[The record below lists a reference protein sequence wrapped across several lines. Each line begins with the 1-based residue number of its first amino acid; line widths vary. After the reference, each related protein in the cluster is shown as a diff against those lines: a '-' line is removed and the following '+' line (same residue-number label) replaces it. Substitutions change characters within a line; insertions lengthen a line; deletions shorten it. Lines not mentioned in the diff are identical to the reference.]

1 MSSASTGPRSQGWLW
16 TLVVAGFFSQT
27 ALNLVRPVTTY
38 KLIDLGADATA
49 VGLVTAAYAI
59 LPVVSAMWLGRL
71 TDRIPGLR
79 VMVGIGALVLAAGAA
94 ALALAGTIVWVAAAS
109 AVLGMGHLIFTIAGQ
124 SAIARFSPNDQ
135 LDRGFGWFTAA
146 YAGGQIAGPLVAGL
160 LLGDGAGIGPGTR
173 AEGTT
178 FSMWLGAALALT
190 VLPVLLP
197 GIIASRGG
205 TRGRGTAPGERRRR
219 AVLSAPAPQDDG
231 GPGRPTMGAILNR
244 PGVRSNMLASL
255 ALLAMLDIL
264 TAFLPLVGEA
274 HGVSPAWIGMLLAAR
289 GAGTII
295 SRGFLPYLSRRIA
308 RRILLMG
315 SLYGAGIC
323 LAVPALVIDTPW
335 ATLVLLFAG
344 GIFLGLGQPL
354 TMSLISESV
363 PHSWRGSA
371 LAVRLMGNR
380 LGQVVMPLAAGLI
393 AAPLGPAG
401 AIWFGCAVLVGSG
414 VQKSLGPAR

>member
-1 MSSASTGPRSQGWLW
+1 MSSAPTGARSQAWLW
-16 TLVVAGFFSQT
+16 TLVAAGFFSQT

-38 KLIDLGADATA
+38 KLIDLGSDAT
-49 VGLVTAAYAI
+49 VIGLVTAAYAV
-59 LPVVSAMWLGRL
+59 LPVATAMWLGRL

-79 VMVGIGALVLAAGAA
+79 AMVAVGAVILAIGAAG
-94 ALALAGTIVWVAAAS
+94 LALAGSIVWVAAAS
-109 AVLGMGHLIFTIAGQ
+109 AVLGMGHLVFTIAGQ

-135 LDRGFGWFTAA
+135 LDKGFGWFTAA

-160 LLGDGAGIGPGTR
+160 LLGGTAGSGQGSRADGI
-173 AEGTT
+173 T
-178 FSMWLGAALALT
+178 FSMWLGAALALL

-197 GIIASRGG
+197 GIIASRAG
-205 TRGRGTAPGERRRR
+205 TRGSGSTPGERRRR
-219 AVLSAPAPQDDG
+219 MAASAGAANDG
-231 GPGRPTMGAILNR
+231 EMGTPTMFAILRR
-244 PGVRSNMLASL
+244 PGVPSNMLASL

-274 HGVSPAWIGMLLAAR
+274 HGVSPAWIGILLAAR

-295 SRGFLPYLSRRIA
+295 SRGFLPYLSRRIQ
-308 RRILLMG
+308 RRSLLMG

-323 LAVPALVIDTPW
+323 LAVPALVIDIPW
-335 ATLVLLFAG
+335 ITLVLLFAG

-363 PHSWRGSA
+363 PRHWRGSA

-380 LGQVVMPLAAGLI
+380 LGQVVMPLAAGVL

-401 AIWFGCAVLVGSG
+401 AIWFSCAVLVGSG
-414 VQKSLGPAR
+414 VQKTFARAR

>member
-1 MSSASTGPRSQGWLW
+1 LW

-49 VGLVTAAYAI
+49 IGLVTAAYAI

-79 VMVGIGALVLAAGAA
+79 LMVGMGALILAAGAA
-94 ALALAGTIVWVAAAS
+94 ALALAGTIAWVAAAS
-109 AVLGMGHLIFTIAGQ
+109 AVLGMGHLVFTIAGQ

-160 LLGDGAGIGPGTR
+160 LLGDGAGIGPGGR
-173 AEGTT
+173 AEGTAW
-178 FSMWLGAALALT
+178 SMWLGAVLALM

-197 GIIASRGG
+197 GIITGRGG
-205 TRGRGTAPGERRRR
+205 TRGQGAEPGQRRCP
-219 AVLSAPAPQDDG
+219 ALVAAAGPSAGDD
-231 GPGRPTMGAILNR
+231 PGRPTMGAILRR
-244 PGVRSNMLASL
+244 PGVGSHLLASL

-274 HGVSPAWIGMLLAAR
+274 HGVPPAWIGVLLAAR

-295 SRGFLPYLSRRIA
+295 SRGFLPYLSRRIP

-315 SLYGAGIC
+315 SLYGAGVC

-363 PHSWRGSA
+363 PRSWRGSA

-401 AIWFGCAVLVGSG
+401 AIWFSCAVLVGSG
-414 VQKSLGPAR
+414 IQKSLGRAR

>member
-1 MSSASTGPRSQGWLW
+1 MSSAPTGGGSQAWLW
-16 TLVVAGFFSQT
+16 TLVAAGFFSQT

-38 KLIDLGADATA
+38 KLIDLGSDAT
-49 VGLVTAAYAI
+49 VIGLVTAAYAI
-59 LPVVSAMWLGRL
+59 LPVATAMWLGRL

-79 VMVGIGALVLAAGAA
+79 AMVAVGAVVLAIGAAG
-94 ALALAGTIVWVAAAS
+94 LALAGSVMWVAAAS
-109 AVLGMGHLIFTIAGQ
+109 AVLGMGHLVFTIAGQ

-135 LDRGFGWFTAA
+135 LDKGFGWFTAA

-160 LLGDGAGIGPGTR
+160 LLGGTAGSGQGSRADGI
-173 AEGTT
+173 T
-178 FSMWLGAALALT
+178 FSMWLGAALALL

-197 GIIASRGG
+197 GIIASRAG
-205 TRGRGTAPGERRRR
+205 TRGSDSAPGERRRR
-219 AVLSAPAPQDDG
+219 VAALALAANDG
-231 GPGRPTMGAILNR
+231 ETGKPTMPAILRR
-244 PGVRSNMLASL
+244 PGIPSNMLASL

-274 HGVSPAWIGMLLAAR
+274 HGVPPAWIGILLAAR

-295 SRGFLPYLSRRIA
+295 SRGFLPYLSRRVP
-308 RRILLMG
+308 RRSLLMG

-354 TMSLISESV
+354 TMSLISEAV
-363 PHSWRGSA
+363 PHHWRGSA

-380 LGQVVMPLAAGLI
+380 LGQVVMPLAAGVI

-401 AIWFGCAVLVGSG
+401 AIWFSCAVLVGSG
-414 VQKSLGPAR
+414 VQKSFARAR